1 MIKETVTGGEH
12 VVFIVGMGIV
22 FLTIIVIG
30 IMEAMRRK

>member
-12 VVFIVGMGIV
+12 IIFFAFIGIWI
-22 FLTIIVIG
+22 LTIIVIG